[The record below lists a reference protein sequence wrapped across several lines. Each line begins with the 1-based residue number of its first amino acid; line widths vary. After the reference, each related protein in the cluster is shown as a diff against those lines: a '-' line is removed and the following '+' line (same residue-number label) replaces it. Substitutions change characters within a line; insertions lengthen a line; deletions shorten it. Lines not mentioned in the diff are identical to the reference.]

1 MKTKP
6 DERRR
11 IFASWTNSPSRGRE
25 GEAPAEPIHSQARQ
39 EPRPP
44 GGKRTSHLVR
54 RFPQPSASE
63 RLPTC
68 YYSETLRSAKK
79 TVTPATTEAVSFRA
93 SFFCHFVSP
102 IPTIVCHDPEDAKG
116 SWHKSC

>member
-6 DERRR
+6 DDRC
-11 IFASWTNSPSRGRE
+11 IFASWTNSPSR
-25 GEAPAEPIHSQARQ
+25 
-39 EPRPP
+39 
-44 GGKRTSHLVR
+44 GKRTSHLVR

-63 RLPTC
+63 SLSPC

-79 TVTPATTEAVSFRA
+79 TVSPAPTEAVSSRA
-93 SFFCHFVSP
+93 SFFGHFVSP
-102 IPTIVCHDPEDAKG
+102 IPTTICHDPEDAKG